1 MPKLYLILSL
11 NNYMTPNQG
20 YLLCRTG
27 THVTYRV
34 ISNALGIRGAR
45 AAFTADCLW
54 GGPWVTGGHLLI
66 LTVSLRKQLPVF
78 RTVFADCHIQRDISS
93 EHPICLGEQSS
104 LHRPL
109 LQSTN
114 ISFSDCLSLFASNAC
129 NMLMSTFN
137 HFCNESHLPYRQNL
151 QPMKSTTVSKFSKNS
166 QQLNEWFLSA
176 KTL

>member
-11 NNYMTPNQG
+11 NNYMPPNQG

-34 ISNALGIRGAR
+34 IGNELGIRGAR
-45 AAFTADCLW
+45 AAFTAECLW
-54 GGPWVTGGHLLI
+54 GSSWVTGGHLLI
-66 LTVSLRKQLPVF
+66 LTVSFCKQLPVF
-78 RTVFADCHIQRDISS
+78 RMVFADCRIQQDTSL

-114 ISFSDCLSLFASNAC
+114 NAFSDCLSLFASNAC

-137 HFCNESHLPYRQNL
+137 HFCNESYLPYRENL
-151 QPMKSTTVSKFSKNS
+151 QPTKSTTVSKFSKNS
-166 QQLNEWFLSA
+166 QQFNEWFLSA
-176 KTL
+176 KIL